1 MNNSKE
7 SPEIRFA
14 VLIDGDNAQPSLVVD
29 VLKEVAKY
37 GKITIRRVYG
47 DWTSRQ
53 METWKKHLP
62 QNAVQPV
69 QQFRNTVGKNATDSA
84 MIIDAMDLLYGGNVE
99 GFAIVSSDS
108 DYTRLAIRLREDG
121 KFVVGI
127 GKMQTPEPFVRA
139 CDLFVYTE
147 NLVKPPAP
155 PAEPKGTARKK
166 GKSAAGK
173 KTPQGGAAVVE
184 ETPPAKKSDRTAE
197 TRSLL
202 SQGFDM
208 VVQDDGWAT
217 LSDLGKALRRLD
229 PAFDSRTYGYSQL
242 SKMIEAH
249 QDLYEIEREA
259 EKGPSQ
265 IYFRRRETK

>member
-1 MNNSKE
+1 VDKSKE

-14 VLIDGDNAQPSLVVD
+14 VLIDGDNAQPSHVVD

-47 DWTSRQ
+47 DWTSSQ
-53 METWKKHLP
+53 MQSWKKHLP

-147 NLVKPPAP
+147 NLVKPPAV
-155 PAEPKGTARKK
+155 PADTKAPARKK
-166 GKSAAGK
+166 GKAAGGK
-173 KTPQGGAAVVE
+173 KTATGRQAAE
-184 ETPPAKKSDRTAE
+184 ETPAPKKADPTAE
-197 TRSLL
+197 ARSLL

-265 IYFRRRETK
+265 IYFRKRESR

>member
-14 VLIDGDNAQPSLVVD
+14 VLIDGDNAQPALVVD

-69 QQFRNTVGKNATDSA
+69 QQFQNTVGKNATDSA

-147 NLVKPPAP
+147 NLVKTCPVVP
-155 PAEPKGTARKK
+155 EPKGTPRKK
-166 GKSAAGK
+166 GKAAQGK
-173 KTPQGGAAVVE
+173 KSGQAGREAHEEPVSPKKPDLAAE
-184 ETPPAKKSDRTAE
+184 ARA
-197 TRSLL
+197 LL

-229 PAFDSRTYGYSQL
+229 PAFDFRTYGYSQL

-249 QDLYEIEREA
+249 QDAYEIEREA

-265 IYFRRRETK
+265 IYFRKKDAH

>member
-14 VLIDGDNAQPSLVVD
+14 VLIDGDNAQPSMVAD

-53 METWKKHLP
+53 MESWKKHLP

-69 QQFRNTVGKNATDSA
+69 QQFQNTVGKNATDSA

-121 KFVVGI
+121 KFVIGI

-147 NLVKPPAP
+147 NLVKPVP
-155 PAEPKGTARKK
+155 PAETKSPGRKK
-166 GKSAAGK
+166 GKAAGGK
-173 KTPQGGAAVVE
+173 KAAAAGQQAAEEAPPQ
-184 ETPPAKKSDRTAE
+184 KKEDRTAE
-197 TRSLL
+197 ARSLL
-202 SQGFDM
+202 SQAFEM

-265 IYFRRRETK
+265 IYFRRRESH

>member
-14 VLIDGDNAQPSLVVD
+14 VLIDGDNAQPALVVD

-69 QQFRNTVGKNATDSA
+69 QQFQNTVGKNATDSA

-147 NLVKPPAP
+147 NLVKTCPVV
-155 PAEPKGTARKK
+155 
-166 GKSAAGK
+166 
-173 KTPQGGAAVVE
+173 TP
-184 ETPPAKKSDRTAE
+184 
-197 TRSLL
+197 
-202 SQGFDM
+202 
-208 VVQDDGWAT
+208 
-217 LSDLGKALRRLD
+217 
-229 PAFDSRTYGYSQL
+229 
-242 SKMIEAH
+242 
-249 QDLYEIEREA
+249 
-259 EKGPSQ
+259 
-265 IYFRRRETK
+265 